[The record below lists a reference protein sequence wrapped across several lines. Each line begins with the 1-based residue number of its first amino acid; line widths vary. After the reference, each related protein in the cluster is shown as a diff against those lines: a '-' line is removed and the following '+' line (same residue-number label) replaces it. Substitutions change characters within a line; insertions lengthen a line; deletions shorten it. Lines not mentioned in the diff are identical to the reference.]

1 MSYENA
7 LEAMSASWLMADFNH
22 SSFFTLATLNRRQRM
37 FEAAEAQYTE
47 AQNAWLKGDQARIH
61 PFYAACLY
69 KIGAC
74 CLDQG
79 KVEGAM

>member
-1 MSYENA
+1 M
-7 LEAMSASWLMADFNH
+7 
-22 SSFFTLATLNRRQRM
+22 NRRQRE
-37 FEAAEAQYTE
+37 FEAAEAHYIE
-47 AQNAWLKGDQARIH
+47 AQNAWLKCDQTGVH

-79 KVEGAM
+79 KVEAAM

>member
-1 MSYENA
+1 M
-7 LEAMSASWLMADFNH
+7 
-22 SSFFTLATLNRRQRM
+22 NRRLHH
-37 FEAAEAQYTE
+37 FEVAEANFMV
-47 AQNAWLKGDQARIH
+47 AQNIWIQGDQTRAH

-79 KVEGAM
+79 KVEAAM

>member
-1 MSYENA
+1 MARFPSSA
-7 LEAMSASWLMADFNH
+7 LFS
-22 SSFFTLATLNRRQRM
+22 LATLNRRQREL
-37 FEAAEAQYTE
+37 EAAEAHYIE
-47 AQNAWLKGDQARIH
+47 AQNAWLKGDQTRIH